1 MIWRNKG
8 RSRIGDVKL
17 ENFKNILG
25 IRIIERMSKYVV
37 RDLNGIK
44 RTWMKGLRKAFF
56 FGLTILKEWKMEG

>member
-37 RDLNGIK
+37 RDLSGIK
-44 RTWMKGLRKAFF
+44 RT
-56 FGLTILKEWKMEG
+56 